1 MEDGLSAALPQQG
14 GPPPL
19 TVTTPTA
26 AADEPD
32 SRQQP
37 SLDEK
42 VQRAKELVK
51 QRRAEKE
58 EKQSEVGVALRVV

>member
-1 MEDGLSAALPQQG
+1 MALPQQG